1 MKGDCLKVNKKKD
14 GNKTKAD
21 SLVFLFVLI
30 PFVFL
35 FLFAGCSNSSTI
47 GDSLDTDQVITLTAA
62 SSWAEN
68 DDQNNTG
75 FWWLQEKVN
84 KLSDGRIVI
93 KWVGGP
99 ETFPAFELGEAV
111 RDGAVDIGWLSPA
124 YYASAMPEGLVM
136 EYSELTFQEERDS
149 QALDYLNS
157 IHRNKMNS
165 IIFSSADGG
174 KKYSIYTKK
183 PVHSLD
189 DFKGMRIRVS
199 ESYLPLIRAL
209 EAETILLPGG
219 EIYTAMER
227 GVIDGFTWPYLGITA
242 FSLEELT
249 KYKIQPYYWRVS
261 VVGIIN
267 IDTWDALPE
276 WAQNIID
283 KAARE
288 IEAELPDFY
297 KEFEEKENAILKSNG
312 IEFLTL
318 DDGDEFLEIAKKAG
332 WERLRE
338 VVKDG
343 NVEELISKFSR

>member
-1 MKGDCLKVNKKKD
+1 MKGWGKMEINR
-14 GNKTKAD
+14 TKMGR
-21 SLVFLFVLI
+21 LVFLFTLI
-30 PFVFL
+30 SFIFIVT
-35 FLFAGCSNSSTI
+35 FAGCSKSSVSD
-47 GDSLDTDQVITLTAA
+47 GDAETDQSITLTAA
-62 SSWAEN
+62 TSWAEN

-84 KLSDGRIVI
+84 KLSDGKITI

-149 QALDYLNS
+149 KALDYLNN

-183 PVHSLD
+183 PVRSLD

-209 EAETILLPGG
+209 GAETVLLPGG

-267 IDTWDALPE
+267 TDTWDSLPE

-288 IEAELPDFY
+288 IEAELPEFY
-297 KEFEEKENAILKSNG
+297 KEFEEKENEILVNNG
-312 IEFLTL
+312 IEFITI
-318 DDGDEFLEIAKKAG
+318 DDGDKFLEIAKEAG

-343 NVEELISKFSR
+343 NVEELISKFSRK